1 VQEARTLA
9 YFEAKGEPFEK
20 ETVYQAPGQVDED
33 DATTKS
39 EKKAGVYGHL
49 PPHHPAAQ
57 QAMNV
62 AKRQQMKDRE
72 DAQLQKKC
80 EKRLTRGPMWKELE
94 HSSEFPGP
102 GKKLAMRGPFK
113 RYMDAQRHG
122 VTCDAGMPK
131 WWEIAPLDPSHG
143 TAEGEAVCIK
153 FKKKFL
159 RGEGGENSSM
169 TVLPPPCADQW
180 KAIHKGVGKF
190 LLMNEEGLFVRCDKD
205 GSLSMAECNP
215 EDINSF
221 RPFVWEMKFK

>member
-1 VQEARTLA
+1 
-9 YFEAKGEPFEK
+9 
-20 ETVYQAPGQVDED
+20 
-33 DATTKS
+33 
-39 EKKAGVYGHL
+39 
-49 PPHHPAAQ
+49 
-57 QAMNV
+57 MNV

-143 TAEGEAVCIK
+143 TAEGVSLEHVWNDSEDVACV
-153 FKKKFL
+153 
-159 RGEGGENSSM
+159 GGCLYQVQEKVS
-169 TVLPPPCADQW
+169 A
-180 KAIHKGVGKF
+180 
-190 LLMNEEGLFVRCDKD
+190 R
-205 GSLSMAECNP
+205 
-215 EDINSF
+215 
-221 RPFVWEMKFK
+221 